1 MNFHP
6 TRNNLPSNTKTTIC
20 ALLNGRLADAIDLA
34 LMTKQAHWNIRG
46 ATFIAVHEMLDG
58 FRADIDGHIDTLA
71 ERIIQLGGIALGR
84 SQVVAK
90 NSELSPY
97 PDDPIRVEDHLA
109 ALSERYGKLANSTR
123 SAIATA
129 EEAGDADTAD
139 ILTGF
144 SRSLDKALWFLEAHE
159 ERKS

>member
-6 TRNNLPSNTKTTIC
+6 TQNNLPSNTKTAIC
-20 ALLNGRLADAIDLA
+20 SLLNARVADAIDLA
-34 LMTKQAHWNIRG
+34 LMTKQAHWNLRG

-58 FRADIDGHIDTLA
+58 FRADIDGHVDNLA
-71 ERIIQLGGIALGR
+71 ERVVQLGGIALGS

-97 PDDPIRVEDHLA
+97 PDGLVRVEDHLA
-109 ALSERYGKLANSTR
+109 ALAQRYGKLANSTR
-123 SAIATA
+123 EAIAIA

-139 ILTGF
+139 MLTGF

-159 ERKS
+159 EYRA